1 MFDFYIYINFS
12 NFFILLTSNFMAV
25 REHALSDVNPFKS
38 IETGFTAY
46 HAAYLGE
53 SFVHTLDAAAIG
65 SVCLLSLGGAPYRHI
80 YFQLVY
86 PNSLL
91 ILSLVILF
99 NIEKGALASPAI
111 AIELSISSFNFS
123 SFSFPLFNSVGVC
136 HCCQLD
142 HSINPLSNFLF
153 LKTLTI
159 EILISAITIV
169 RLFHLEKST

>member
-1 MFDFYIYINFS
+1 MEE
-12 NFFILLTSNFMAV
+12 
-25 REHALSDVNPFKS
+25 RERSYTLGGNVNSFKS

-53 SFVHTLDAAAIG
+53 SFVHTLDAAVIG
-65 SVCLLSLGGAPYRHI
+65 SVCLLPLGGVPYRHI

-86 PNSLL
+86 PTSLL

-99 NIEKGALASPAI
+99 NSEKGALASPAI

-123 SFSFPLFNSVGVC
+123 SFSFPLFNSMGVC

-153 LKTLTI
+153 LKTL
-159 EILISAITIV
+159 S
-169 RLFHLEKST
+169 RS

>member
-1 MFDFYIYINFS
+1 
-12 NFFILLTSNFMAV
+12 MAV
-25 REHALSDVNPFKS
+25 REHDLSDVNPFKF
-38 IETGFTAY
+38 IETCFMAY

-53 SFVHTLDAAAIG
+53 SFVHTLDAAVIG
-65 SVCLLSLGGAPYRHI
+65 SVCLLPLGGVPYRHI

-86 PNSLL
+86 PTSLL

-99 NIEKGALASPAI
+99 NSEKGALASPAI

-123 SFSFPLFNSVGVC
+123 SFSFPLFNSMGVC

-153 LKTLTI
+153 SYLTALK
-159 EILISAITIV
+159 V
-169 RLFHLEKST
+169 RCSIQSMACPFLVSSSSPS